1 MNELQRYAVYYAPR
15 PGSFARLAA
24 AWLGRDAETGADCSE
39 PAFAGM
45 RGPDAALAAEAA
57 RYGFHATLRPPFRAV
72 DGLGHAQIVARIAA
86 LAPRLPPVRCAGLH
100 VANLSGFLALV
111 PAGDLTALQALA
123 AAVIEGTDDLRAPLS
138 EAEIARRK
146 PARLTARQLTLLRRW
161 GYPWVMEEF
170 RFHLTLTGQLAH
182 DASEVLAP
190 QLQALFAPVLPRP
203 FVVEDLC
210 LFGEDANGRF
220 KLVQRYALGG

>member
-1 MNELQRYAVYYAPR
+1 
-15 PGSFARLAA
+15 
-24 AWLGRDAETGADCSE
+24 
-39 PAFAGM
+39 
-45 RGPDAALAAEAA
+45 
-57 RYGFHATLRPPFRAV
+57 
-72 DGLGHAQIVARIAA
+72 
-86 LAPRLPPVRCAGLH
+86 LH

-111 PAGDLTALQALA
+111 PVGDLTALQALA